1 MNVSWCFRLVE
12 RMKILTLVM
21 IAGDLTIASNIDDET
36 VVRDV
41 VNFSGFEDACD
52 SVMADRQRS
61 QHGVVRQLHEARH
74 QKVATAQTRVV
85 SPAAAC

>member
-41 VNFSGFEDACD
+41 VNYSGFEDACD
-52 SVMADRQRS
+52 SAMLTSSVHSMVSCASSTRP
-61 QHGVVRQLHEARH
+61 EM
-74 QKVATAQTRVV
+74 KWVATAQTRVIF
-85 SPAAAC
+85 PAAAC